1 MYRGARSA
9 SISARAGSK
18 NTLRAKSNGN
28 AKTSGAARESRS
40 EEKTKIWFNG
50 KLVNWWDATVHVM
63 SHVIHYGSSVFE
75 GFRCYKSKRGPAIFR
90 LKDHIDRLFDSTKIY
105 RIDVPFSHEEIMEAC
120 IAVVRENGLKEC
132 YLRPVV
138 FRGYGTLGVDP
149 RDNPTMVA
157 IGALMW
163 GKYLGA
169 EAIEHGVDV
178 RIASWTRM
186 RANTFPSMAKSGANY
201 MPSQLVRLEAR
212 YDGYTEGI
220 MLDSNGYVSEGSGEN
235 VFAVYRGKIYTP
247 PFAASILPGI
257 TRDSVITIAKDFGY
271 EIIEAQMPREML
283 YVADEVF
290 LTGSAAEISPV
301 RSIDK
306 IIIGQGSRGP
316 ITERLQRQFFEIIE
330 GQADDIYGWLTMVK

>member
-1 MYRGARSA
+1 V
-9 SISARAGSK
+9 
-18 NTLRAKSNGN
+18 AKRSNG
-28 AKTSGAARESRS
+28 KTKIMSVRHESRP

-50 KLVNWWDATVHVM
+50 KLVNWSDATVHVM

-75 GFRCYKSKRGPAIFR
+75 GFRCYHSKRGPAIFR
-90 LKDHIDRLFDSTKIY
+90 LKDHIDRLFDSAKIY
-105 RIDVPFSHEEIMEAC
+105 RIEMPFGRDEIIEAC
-120 IAVVRENGLKEC
+120 ISVVRENGLKEC

-169 EAIEHGVDV
+169 EALERGVDV

-186 RANTFPSMAKSGANY
+186 RANTFPAMAKSGANY
-201 MPSQLVRLEAR
+201 MPAQLVRLEAR
-212 YDGYTEGI
+212 YEGYTEGI

-257 TRDSVITIAKDFGY
+257 TRDSIITIAKDFGY
-271 EIIEAQMPREML
+271 DVVEGQMPREML

-290 LTGSAAEISPV
+290 LTGSAAEITPV

-306 IIIGQGSRGP
+306 IIIGAGARGP
-316 ITERLQRQFFEIIE
+316 MTERLQKQFFEIIG
-330 GQADDIYGWLTMVK
+330 GQTDDVYGWLTMVK